1 MAHTPQQGSRVR
13 PHLPEASPFSSVLAR
28 LPDLSP
34 PRTKYTT
41 SFGSLNPLA
50 SPAPASTFGFRAQSG
65 AQTPGGPADSVKAA
79 AFDLLGSTPIRNSGA
94 EQQLSSPR
102 FELQSPKFPLF
113 QPSPKK
119 PLDVLRSP
127 PSARLG
133 DSTAAPVRSFSSPF
147 GSLLDGS
154 SRTAP
159 SPTDA
164 APGPSPPQRGG
175 PPPPRARFAALFAQ
189 AGSALDA
196 ALGTGNIPPPTGLD
210 PSYLSPLRPA
220 STDGASRRAPSRS
233 NSGAAGLDQQQ
244 EQLAADADG
253 SQQGAAP
260 AHGSD
265 APGASAHAN
274 GRGNPGA
281 DLAPNGALA
290 SAVHTV
296 AQLMQSSMDEQEA
309 EEEDMSVEDEKDEDY
324 DASADF
330 RRPVPRRRGPSTG
343 AGAPRQQH
351 LFMPA
356 QRPMR
361 RRALQFASDGGGTS
375 SAADEEVEA
384 TPLVHSALPQSPMCQ
399 PVRVNMDMLL
409 PIPKLRDPASASE
422 DGSGS
427 PLHRL
432 RSRAS
437 SLDSPAVQAAAHAA
451 VAAALEASAGPAAAP
466 GSRRPARAAA
476 AGAAAAA
483 KAAAEAAGTPVQRRP
498 SSILGRTSSTG
509 GSLSSALPPLTPGDE
524 GVAPQ
529 AVFSGPKKCNCKKSK
544 CLKLY
549 CDCFANGGYCGPSC
563 SCVNCANK
571 VENSEIV
578 RKQREAIKQR
588 NPNAFVQKIEADAML
603 GGQHRRG
610 CNCRKSHCMKKYCE
624 CFQAGVPCGEHC
636 KCESCHNTAGHAARR
651 PPGGGASKRARSG
664 SAAPPPRTRQPS
676 ARLAAGSA
684 TTLSQQLQEAQAAAA
699 AASLQAVLAQ
709 AGPELP
715 AGGTGTDEDAE
726 QGERNQQPHAT
737 AGLPPM
743 LFPVGLPDA
752 AGAPLMIP
760 IMVQQQG
767 GLGTPSTATP
777 ALAAFAAAGDTA
789 AAAGGGV
796 PSHVTPVAALVGP
809 AGAAAGDRPAAAT
822 AGFSFYPDASGSS
835 GHSTPRA
842 ASGRA
847 AAAADVAFALDTPAA
862 AMAGARTGSASML
875 ERLLP
880 AAAVAGEAAGAAAAA
895 AKQAASGKPPSVRS
909 TPTKR
914 KPQRTMTAA
923 LM

>member
-41 SFGSLNPLA
+41 SFGSLNPPLA
-50 SPAPASTFGFRAQSG
+50 SPTPASTFGYRPQG
-65 AQTPGGPADSVKAA
+65 AQAPGGAADSVKAA
-79 AFDLLGSTPIRNSGA
+79 AFDLLGSTPIKSSGA
-94 EQQLSSPR
+94 ERQLGSPR

-119 PLDVLRSP
+119 PLDSLCSP
-127 PSARLG
+127 PSVRLG
-133 DSTAAPVRSFSSPF
+133 DSTAAPVHSFSSPF

-159 SPTDA
+159 SPADA
-164 APGPSPPQRGG
+164 GPSSAALGPSKQQRGG
-175 PPPPRARFAALFAQ
+175 APVPRARFAALFAQ

-196 ALGTGNIPPPTGLD
+196 ALGAADIPPLAGLD
-210 PSYLSPLRPA
+210 PAYLSPLRPA
-220 STDGASRRAPSRS
+220 P
-233 NSGAAGLDQQQ
+233 AAGAPRQTSSSGRAAGIDQQQ
-244 EQLAADADG
+244 QQQQAADVGD
-253 SQQGAAP
+253 SQQGPAA
-260 AHGSD
+260 AHGKPAAALAAGGPSDSD
-265 APGASAHAN
+265 APAAGY
-274 GRGNPGA
+274 A
-281 DLAPNGALA
+281 DGVGLAAA
-290 SAVHTV
+290 AQTV
-296 AQLMQSSMDEQEA
+296 AQLMRSSVEGQEGDDNG
-309 EEEDMSVEDEKDEDY
+309 EEDEAGLDDENDEDH
-324 DASADF
+324 DASAAF

-361 RRALQFASDGGGTS
+361 RRALQFASGGG
-375 SAADEEVEA
+375 AASGGVEEEA
-384 TPLVHSALPQSPMCQ
+384 EVTPLVHSSLPQSPMCQ
-399 PVRVNMDMLL
+399 PVRMDVDMLL
-409 PIPKLRDPASASE
+409 PIPKLRDPSSASE
-422 DGSGS
+422 DGSAS
-427 PLHRL
+427 PMHRL
-432 RSRAS
+432 RSGGH

-451 VAAALEASAGPAAAP
+451 VAAALEASAGPGAAS

-483 KAAAEAAGTPVQRRP
+483 KAAAEAAGTPLQRRP
-498 SSILGRTSSTG
+498 SSLLGRTSSTG
-509 GSLSSALPPLTPGDE
+509 GSMSSALPPLTPGEE
-524 GVAPQ
+524 GAALPDFF
-529 AVFSGPKKCNCKKSK
+529 AGPKKCNCKKSK

-563 SCVNCANK
+563 SCINCANK
-571 VENSEIV
+571 VENSETV

-624 CFQAGVPCGEHC
+624 CFQAGVACGEHC

-651 PPGGGASKRARSG
+651 PPGGGASKRARSS

-684 TTLSQQLQEAQAAAA
+684 SALSQQLHEAQAAAA
-699 AASLQAVLAQ
+699 AASLQAVLSQTGLA
-709 AGPELP
+709 AGS
-715 AGGTGTDEDAE
+715 AGTDEGAE
-726 QGERNQQPHAT
+726 EAGGVQPQQGTAA
-737 AGLPPM
+737 AGLAPM
-743 LFPVGLPDA
+743 LFPLMPPLNGTD
-752 AGAPLMIP
+752 GTSAPLMI
-760 IMVQQQG
+760 MLQQQG
-767 GLGTPSTATP
+767 AMAPPATATP
-777 ALAAFAAAGDTA
+777 ALAAFAAAGDSAVGA
-789 AAAGGGV
+789 AAAGA
-796 PSHVTPVAALVGP
+796 PTHITPVAALVGL
-809 AGAAAGDRPAAAT
+809 AA
-822 AGFSFYPDASGSS
+822 
-835 GHSTPRA
+835 
-842 ASGRA
+842 
-847 AAAADVAFALDTPAA
+847 
-862 AMAGARTGSASML
+862 
-875 ERLLP
+875 
-880 AAAVAGEAAGAAAAA
+880 
-895 AKQAASGKPPSVRS
+895 PSVRA